1 MQIMTSDAKENSLIT
16 IGIRKNIFLSNIG
29 ICTDIKDIDMEK
41 EIVQWLASPGS
52 YKNHLVIQNHKT
64 KSPKAIKQFI

>member
-16 IGIRKNIFLSNIG
+16 TGIRKNIFLSNIG

-41 EIVQWLASPGS
+41 EIVQ
-52 YKNHLVIQNHKT
+52 
-64 KSPKAIKQFI
+64 